1 MSNKTMYEKEK
12 EITDKIDVK
21 EAIKMF
27 QNLIFAENYKIAE
40 NHCRKL
46 AIEALEKQIPK
57 MPTAHKVDVPKIKV
71 GNVFFG
77 KGTTVYRC
85 PCCNELISRI
95 CDCCYN
101 CGQAIDWSKK
111 GKTKGA

>member
-12 EITDKIDVK
+12 EITDKIGVK

-57 MPTAHKVDVPKIKV
+57 KPIHYNDSVPHD
-71 GNVFFG
+71 
-77 KGTTVYRC
+77 RC
-85 PCCNELISRI
+85 PNCHNAVKVF
-95 CDCCYN
+95 CDAHNYHYCLY
-101 CGQAIDWSKK
+101 CGQAIDWRDIK
-111 GKTKGA
+111 

>member
-27 QNLIFAENYKIAE
+27 QNLIFVENHKIAE

-57 MPTAHKVDVPKIKV
+57 KPLKQECDFFDFNLVCPECKNRIV
-71 GNVFFG
+71 NVWN
-77 KGTTVYRC
+77 KREYKPNYC
-85 PCCNELISRI
+85 H
-95 CDCCYN
+95 Y
-101 CGQAIDWSKK
+101 CGQALDWSDNN
-111 GKTKGA
+111 A

>member
-1 MSNKTMYEKEK
+1 MNIQ
-12 EITDKIDVK
+12 EIIESINYCLECDNDSIPTTQEDLQT
-21 EAIKMF
+21 IK
-27 QNLIFAENYKIAE
+27 
-40 NHCRKL
+40 
-46 AIEALEKQIPK
+46 EALEKQIPK
-57 MPTAHKVDVPKIKV
+57 KPTAHKVDVPKIKV
-71 GNVFFG
+71 GNGFLG

>member
-27 QNLIFAENYKIAE
+27 QNLIFVENHKIAE

-57 MPTAHKVDVPKIKV
+57 KPTVHKVEVSKIKV
-71 GNVFFG
+71 GNGFWG

-95 CDCCYN
+95 CDCCYK